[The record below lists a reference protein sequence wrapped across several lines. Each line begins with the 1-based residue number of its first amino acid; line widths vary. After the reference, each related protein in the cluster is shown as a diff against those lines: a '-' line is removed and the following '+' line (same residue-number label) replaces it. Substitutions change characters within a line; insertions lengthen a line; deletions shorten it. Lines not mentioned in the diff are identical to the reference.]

1 MIRVI
6 FSIFTAQFENEY
18 NICSIFSYNIFWL
31 CFFPSLISPAHFPTY
46 PQLYVF
52 FFLKNKKQVT
62 KAKAP
67 EPTKTKI
74 KTIKRPMRQNEND
87 EAKGSR
93 KFTNTPLNLCC
104 VGLLG
109 MGPAL
114 EMWLIYPVWLHRRKQ
129 ICLSQW
135 VSIAGSF
142 LVRGETQCPLHT
154 FSPSACICCHSLRPV
169 VFRRQFPWCHSSPQA
184 LKISLS
190 SVWRGLIMTPH
201 SGLGASEPLS

>member
-1 MIRVI
+1 MS
-6 FSIFTAQFENEY
+6 FS
-18 NICSIFSYNIFWL
+18 FSK
-31 CFFPSLISPAHFPTY
+31 A
-46 PQLYVF
+46 
-52 FFLKNKKQVT
+52 KKIVT
-62 KAKAP
+62 KAKAL

-93 KFTNTPLNLCC
+93 KFTDTPLDLCC

-114 EMWLIYPVWLHRRKQ
+114 EVWLIYPVRLHRRKQ

-142 LVRGETQCPLHT
+142 LVRGGTQCPLH
-154 FSPSACICCHSLRPV
+154 PVSASTCIRCHSLESIGV
-169 VFRRQFPWCHSSPQA
+169 SILLCLEDTVSLISFIPQA

-190 SVWRGLIMTPH
+190 STWRGLIRTPH